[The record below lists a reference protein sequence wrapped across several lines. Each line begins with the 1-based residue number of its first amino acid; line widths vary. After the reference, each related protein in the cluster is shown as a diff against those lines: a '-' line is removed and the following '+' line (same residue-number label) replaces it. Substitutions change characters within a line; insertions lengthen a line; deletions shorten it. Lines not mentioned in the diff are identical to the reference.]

1 MRRIGNG
8 IPRNESAS
16 DRRTDLDPS
25 WASIW
30 AFAVAEE
37 LIDVLDAQGGWLGE
51 GGLQVYRSTYRRFDD
66 EEARIFRARLTV
78 YLAKLFSTRNRR
90 AFPLAAAIV
99 DAWFPPRPAGH

>member
-8 IPRNESAS
+8 IPESEPAPDS
-16 DRRTDLDPS
+16 RDDLDPG
-25 WASIW
+25 WASIR

-37 LIDVLDAQGGWLGE
+37 LIETLDAQGGWMGE
-51 GGLQVYRSTYRRFDD
+51 GGLQVYRSTYHRFDD

-78 YLAKLFSTRNRR
+78 YLAKLFSTRHRR

-99 DAWFPPRPAGH
+99 DAWFPPRPAAR